1 MKIFSDILFTIS
13 TLPQIV
19 SVSKTQETNNNNKNF
34 GNIAAFVEN
43 QNETINKIM
52 ISKGFYQKRF
62 DTLTLAEKETLFI
75 SALRNSATTLEQKK
89 IIEEKIKDENFI
101 HNNLEQFIQL
111 TVKNVIK
118 AKHEEKQST
127 QVAKNEYKES
137 KKKNTNRPRI
147 FYK

>member
-34 GNIAAFVEN
+34 GNIATFVEN

-89 IIEEKIKDENFI
+89 IIEEN
-101 HNNLEQFIQL
+101 
-111 TVKNVIK
+111 
-118 AKHEEKQST
+118 
-127 QVAKNEYKES
+127 
-137 KKKNTNRPRI
+137 
-147 FYK
+147 